1 MVIQQQNNLS
11 TTTHNE
17 HLHRLVITD
26 EAVQRQQPVLAVQI
40 GYQLDPG
47 IIRKDRPNED
57 TVYVMQGKIPSDSPS
72 TPSTPFL
79 LLLVADGM
87 GGQGNGQ
94 LASRLAVQSMFEYM
108 TSSLYPYRRSRESL
122 ISLLS
127 ASVQYANQIV
137 YERNQQQQTVMGMT
151 MTAALL
157 IGSTAYVAHVG
168 DSRFYLSRQPAGLT
182 QITRDHSVVAAL
194 VARGDIAPED
204 IYTHPR
210 RNEIYRS
217 LGNKASV
224 EVDVSTVQLVA
235 GDVLLL
241 CSDGLWEMAPD
252 HQIAS
257 ILAKPMPAPT
267 DTAQSLIQAALA
279 GGGKDNVSAIVARVS
294 TYKCEDDPLFS

>member
-11 TTTHNE
+11 TNTQNE

-26 EAVQRQQPVLAVQI
+26 ETVQRQQPILAVQI

-47 IIRKDRPNED
+47 ISRKDRPNED
-57 TVYVMQGKIPSDSPS
+57 TVYVMQGTIASDSPS
-72 TPSTPFL
+72 TPSTPFI

-87 GGQGNGQ
+87 GGQGYGQ
-94 LASRLAVQSMFEYM
+94 LASQLAVQSMVGYM
-108 TSSLYPYRRSRESL
+108 TSSFHSYRRSGESL
-122 ISLLS
+122 LSLLS

-137 YERNQQQQTVMGMT
+137 YERNQQQQTVMGTT

-168 DSRFYLSRQPAGLT
+168 DSRFYLSRQPTGLT

-194 VARGDIAPED
+194 VARGDIAPEE

-210 RNEIYRS
+210 RNEINRS

-224 EVDVSTVQLVA
+224 EVDVFTVQLVD

-241 CSDGLWEMAPD
+241 CSDGLWEMAFD
-252 HQIAS
+252 QQIAS
-257 ILAKPMPAPT
+257 ILAKPMPILT
-267 DTAQSLIQAALA
+267 DTAQALIQAALA
-279 GGGKDNVSAIVARVS
+279 GGGKDNISAIVARVS
-294 TYKCEDDPLFS
+294 TY

>member
-11 TTTHNE
+11 TDTQNE
-17 HLHRLVITD
+17 HLHGPVITD
-26 EAVQRQQPVLAVQI
+26 EAVQRQRPILAVQI

-47 IIRKDRPNED
+47 IKRKDRPNED
-57 TVYVMQGKIPSDSPS
+57 AVYIMQGTIPSDSPS
-72 TPSTPFL
+72 TPSTPFVF
-79 LLLVADGM
+79 LLVADGM

-94 LASRLAVQSMFEYM
+94 LASQLAVQCMVGYM
-108 TSSLYPYRRSRESL
+108 TSSLYSYRGSRESL
-122 ISLLS
+122 LSLLS

-137 YERNQQQQTVMGMT
+137 FERNQQQQTVMGTT

-168 DSRFYLSRQPAGLT
+168 DSRFYLSRQPSGLT
-182 QITRDHSVVAAL
+182 QITRDHTVVAAL

-210 RNEIYRS
+210 RNEMNRS

-224 EVDVSTVQLVA
+224 EVDVSTVQLVD

-241 CSDGLWEMAPD
+241 CSDGLWEMALD
-252 HQIAS
+252 QQIAS
-257 ILAKPMPAPT
+257 ILAKPMPTLT
-267 DTAQSLIQAALA
+267 DTAQALIQAALA
-279 GGGKDNVSAIVARVS
+279 GGGKDNISAIVARVS
-294 TYKCEDDPLFS
+294 TY

>member
-11 TTTHNE
+11 TNTQNE
-17 HLHRLVITD
+17 HLHRLLID
-26 EAVQRQQPVLAVQI
+26 LNLDDVQRQHPVLAVQI

-47 IIRKDRPNED
+47 IRRKDQPNED
-57 TVYVMQGKIPSDSPS
+57 TVYVMQGEIPSDSPS
-72 TPSTPFL
+72 TPSTPFV

-87 GGQGNGQ
+87 GGQGHGQ
-94 LASRLAVQSMFEYM
+94 IASRLAAQSLVEY
-108 TSSLYPYRRSRESL
+108 TTGSLDSYGRSRESL
-122 ISLLS
+122 LSLLR

-137 YERNQQQQTVMGMT
+137 YERNRQQQTVMGTT

-168 DSRFYLSRQPAGLT
+168 DSRFYLSRQPVGLT

-204 IYTHPR
+204 SYMHLR

-217 LGNKASV
+217 LGNRASV
-224 EVDVSTVQLVA
+224 EVDVSTVQLVV

-257 ILAKPMPAPT
+257 ILAKPMLTPT
-267 DTAQSLIQAALA
+267 DIAQALIQAALA
-279 GGGKDNVSAIVARVS
+279 GGGKDNVSAIVACVC
-294 TYKCEDDPLFS
+294 TN

>member
-11 TTTHNE
+11 TNTQNE
-17 HLHRLVITD
+17 HLHRLVID
-26 EAVQRQQPVLAVQI
+26 LNLDDVQRQHPVLAVQI

-47 IIRKDRPNED
+47 IRRKDQPNED
-57 TVYVMQGKIPSDSPS
+57 TVNVMQGKIPSDSPS
-72 TPSTPFL
+72 TPSTPFV

-87 GGQGNGQ
+87 GGQGHGQ
-94 LASRLAVQSMFEYM
+94 IASRLAAQSVVEY
-108 TSSLYPYRRSRESL
+108 TTGSLYSYRRSRESL
-122 ISLLS
+122 LSLLR
-127 ASVQYANQIV
+127 ASVQYTNQIV
-137 YERNQQQQTVMGMT
+137 YERNRQQQTVMGTT

-168 DSRFYLSRQPAGLT
+168 DSRFYLSRRPAGLT

-204 IYTHPR
+204 SYMHPR

-224 EVDVSTVQLVA
+224 EVDVSTVQLVV

-257 ILAKPMPAPT
+257 ILARPMPTPT
-267 DTAQSLIQAALA
+267 DIAQALIQAALA
-279 GGGKDNVSAIVARVS
+279 GGGKDNVSAIVARVC
-294 TYKCEDDPLFS
+294 TN

>member
-1 MVIQQQNNLS
+1 LVFLQQNKLS
-11 TTTHNE
+11 TTTQNE
-17 HLHRLVITD
+17 HLYRLVTTD
-26 EAVQRQQPVLAVQI
+26 EAVQRQQPVLVVQI
-40 GYQLDPG
+40 GYCLDPG
-47 IIRKDRPNED
+47 IRRKDLPNED

-72 TPSTPFL
+72 TPSTPFV

-87 GGQGNGQ
+87 GGRRNGH
-94 LASRLAVQSMFEYM
+94 LASQLAVQSMVEYM
-108 TSSLYPYRRSRESL
+108 TDSLYSYRSSRESL
-122 ISLLS
+122 LSLLC

-137 YERNQQQQTVMGMT
+137 YEHNQQQQTIMGTT
-151 MTAALL
+151 MTAVLL

-168 DSRFYLSRQPAGLT
+168 DSRFYLSRQPSGLK

-194 VARGDIAPED
+194 VALGCIASED

-241 CSDGLWEMAPD
+241 CSDGLYKMVAD
-252 HQIAS
+252 QQVAS
-257 ILAKPMPAPT
+257 ILAKPLPTPT
-267 DTAQSLIQAALA
+267 DTARALTQAALA
-279 GGGKDNVSAIVARVS
+279 GGGKDDVSTIVARVS
-294 TYKCEDDPLFS
+294 TNIG

>member
-1 MVIQQQNNLS
+1 MVIQQLNNLS
-11 TTTHNE
+11 TDTQNE
-17 HLHRLVITD
+17 HLRRTVITD
-26 EAVQRQQPVLAVQI
+26 EAVQRQQPTLAVQI

-47 IIRKDRPNED
+47 IKRKDRPNED
-57 TVYVMQGKIPSDSPS
+57 TVYVMQGTIPSDSPS
-72 TPSTPFL
+72 APSTPFI

-94 LASRLAVQSMFEYM
+94 LASRLAVQSMVEHM
-108 TSSLYPYRRSRESL
+108 TGSLYSYGRSGESL
-122 ISLLS
+122 LSLLS

-137 YERNQQQQTVMGMT
+137 YERNQQQQTVMGTT

-194 VARGDIAPED
+194 VARGEIAPED

-210 RNEIYRS
+210 RNQINRS

-224 EVDVSTVQLVA
+224 EVDVFTVQLVD

-241 CSDGLWEMAPD
+241 CSDGLWEMARD
-252 HQIAS
+252 QQIAS
-257 ILAKPMPAPT
+257 ILAQPMPTLT
-267 DTAQSLIQAALA
+267 DTAQALIQAALA
-279 GGGKDNVSAIVARVS
+279 GGGKDNISAIVARVS
-294 TYKCEDDPLFS
+294 TY

>member
-1 MVIQQQNNLS
+1 MVIQQRNNLS
-11 TTTHNE
+11 TDTQNE
-17 HLHRLVITD
+17 HLRGPVITD
-26 EAVQRQQPVLAVQI
+26 EAVQGQQPVLAVQI

-47 IIRKDRPNED
+47 ISRRDRPNED
-57 TVYVMQGKIPSDSPS
+57 AVYIKQGTIPSDSPS
-72 TPSTPFL
+72 TPATPFI

-94 LASRLAVQSMFEYM
+94 LASQLAVQSMVGYM
-108 TSSLYPYRRSRESL
+108 TSSLYSYRGSGETLS
-122 ISLLS
+122 SLLS
-127 ASVQYANQIV
+127 ASVQYANQII
-137 YERNQQQQTVMGMT
+137 YEHNQQQQTVMGTT

-157 IGSTAYVAHVG
+157 IGSTAYVVHVG
-168 DSRFYLSRQPAGLT
+168 DSRFYLFRQPSGLT
-182 QITRDHSVVAAL
+182 QITRDHTVVAAL

-210 RNEIYRS
+210 RNEMNRS

-241 CSDGLWEMAPD
+241 CSDGLWEMVPD

-257 ILAKPMPAPT
+257 ILAKPMPTPT

-294 TYKCEDDPLFS
+294 TY

>member
-1 MVIQQQNNLS
+1 MEKRRCHLVVQQQINIS
-11 TTTHNE
+11 TNAQIE
-17 HLHRLVITD
+17 HLQVITD
-26 EAVQRQQPVLAVQI
+26 KAVQSQQPINAVEI

-47 IIRKDRPNED
+47 ISRKDRPNED
-57 TVYVMQGKIPSDSPS
+57 TLYVMQGTIPSDSPS
-72 TPSTPFL
+72 TPSTPFI

-94 LASRLAVQSMFEYM
+94 LASRLAVQSMVGYM
-108 TSSLYPYRRSRESL
+108 TGSLYSYRGSRESL
-122 ISLLS
+122 LSLLS

-137 YERNQQQQTVMGMT
+137 YERNQQQHTVMGTT
-151 MTAALL
+151 MTVALL
-157 IGSTAYVAHVG
+157 IESSAYIAHVG

-210 RNEIYRS
+210 RNEINRS
-217 LGNKASV
+217 LGSKASV
-224 EVDVSTVQLVA
+224 EVDVSTVQLVD

-241 CSDGLWEMAPD
+241 CSDGLWEMAFD
-252 HQIAS
+252 QQIAS
-257 ILAKPMPAPT
+257 ILAKPMPTLT
-267 DTAQSLIQAALA
+267 DTAQALIQAALA

-294 TYKCEDDPLFS
+294 AY